1 LRLGLG
7 IQVKQQ
13 THTLI
18 QAHHPCHMTNS
29 TSKAHVMSNCVSHMT
44 NSTSK
49 AHVMSNCVSNPADH
63 NLFKNITLQIPNN
76 LAINSKL

>member
-18 QAHHPCHMTNS
+18 QAHHPC
-29 TSKAHVMSNCVSHMT
+29 HMT